1 MATLVEQRNTL
12 QSIVDTYEESL
23 YEMKLY
29 LMSDKFRQ
37 DSNVNTGDILLRLQE
52 IQQQVISL

>member
-23 YEMKLY
+23 HEMKRY

-37 DSNVNTGDILLRLQE
+37 DPNVNTGDILLRLQE